1 MGVGEM
7 QRRLVCLL
15 FALLLLCSVVG
26 LRNIVAMQPNGST
39 PHVLAIGG
47 APAPPPPPPING

>member
-15 FALLLLCSVVG
+15 FALLLLCSALG
-26 LRNIVAMQPNGST
+26 LKNVVAMHSPDST
-39 PHVLAIGG
+39 PKVLAIGG
-47 APAPPPPPPING
+47 APVPPIPPIRG